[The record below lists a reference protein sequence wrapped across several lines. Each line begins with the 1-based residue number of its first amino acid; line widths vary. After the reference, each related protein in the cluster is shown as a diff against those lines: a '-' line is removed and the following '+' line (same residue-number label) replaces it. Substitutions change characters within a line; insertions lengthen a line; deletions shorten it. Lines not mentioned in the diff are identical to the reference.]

1 MIVLNIMRHA
11 IKCLLNYEASKF
23 SEEDNNLP
31 DYRKFFV
38 KMRDA
43 EPDKYIKC
51 YMYGNCSGIIGAALA
66 YGKIFKNIDQ
76 EWKTDKWYERALD
89 FLENNRNLPG
99 NDSLCCGT
107 AAWLDLLNEIEKN
120 HNLQT
125 EQRK

>member
-11 IKCLLNYEASKF
+11 IKCLLNYEESKF

-51 YMYGNCSGIIGAALA
+51 YMYGNWFS
-66 YGKIFKNIDQ
+66 
-76 EWKTDKWYERALD
+76 ER
-89 FLENNRNLPG
+89 
-99 NDSLCCGT
+99 
-107 AAWLDLLNEIEKN
+107 
-120 HNLQT
+120 
-125 EQRK
+125 

>member
-11 IKCLLNYEASKF
+11 IKCLLNYEESKF

-31 DYRKFFV
+31 DYR
-38 KMRDA
+38 
-43 EPDKYIKC
+43 KYIKC